1 MCLCT
6 SVIIKSIKHNA
17 LYPYVAFVDYVIN
30 VLKSPGYPRLRNFGI
45 GTLTNVLCNQ
55 YLGYCMAG
63 NNGK

>member
-1 MCLCT
+1 M
-6 SVIIKSIKHNA
+6 KHNA